1 MKFKY
6 LLISLFLVFGAF
18 SASAQEKKN
27 FDLEDL
33 YMRPT
38 FYAKSVRG
46 MNSMKDGKTYAN
58 FERGSLNIYNY
69 KTGKLEK
76 TLFGISDLTMYPDT
90 LPIGLQDYELSANE
104 DQMLCATDM

>member
-6 LLISLFLVFGAF
+6 LLVSLFLVFGAI

-33 YMRPT
+33 YKRPT

-46 MNSMKDGKTYAN
+46 MNSMKDGKSYAN
-58 FERGSLNIYNY
+58 FEKGQLN
-69 KTGKLEK
+69 KPHVPQGTPWKGKLHGA
-76 TLFGISDLTMYPDT
+76 LRGAPDGRCST
-90 LPIGLQDYELSANE
+90 CRQTSP
-104 DQMLCATDM
+104 